1 MDNTQFLEC
10 IPRLGVEFAKAKSRE
25 LRFKLQE
32 LKAVLLYPATTSTTT
47 NSLPA
52 KIKAILDEIDP
63 NDDVHKD
70 QQDAR
75 GR

>member
-1 MDNTQFLEC
+1 MDNTQFLQC

-32 LKAVLLYPATTSTTT
+32 LKAVLLYPNNT
-47 NSLPA
+47 PA
-52 KIKAILDEIDP
+52 APVPEKIKTILDEVDP
-63 NDDVHKD
+63 NDELHKE
-70 QQDAR
+70 QQDVR